1 MQAENYYD
9 TLGVLRGATQDDIK
23 KAYRKKALKHHP
35 DKGGDE
41 EAFKALTRA
50 FDVLSDAR
58 KRAQYDTQIERTGSK
73 DGTVAK
79 MPSDTRRATS
89 KRRTTNAEAPNP
101 APATTTSNV
110 TEIPANLEA
119 LSVRELKSLLSAL
132 NIDTSDCFEK
142 QELIQRIRERR
153 NTAKKRSAPA
163 RTIPN
168 NDRISIKILSLGDPE
183 SGKSCI
189 IKRYCEG
196 RFVSRYIPTIGVDYG
211 VKTMT
216 IQGRKVAVNFFDLS
230 GLNEYAEIRQ
240 DFFKDSQGVIMVF
253 DVRDKETFRNLAKWE
268 RDAKN
273 FGLDLSKCSVIICGN
288 KTDLQGRDVT
298 AAEGAKYA
306 SSKGYQYFETSAC
319 SGSGIS
325 EALDRLF
332 TSVVSNF
339 LTTKSNLTSGIY
351 S

>member
-1 MQAENYYD
+1 MQSENNYD

-50 FDVLSDAR
+50 FDILSDSR
-58 KRAQYDTQIERTGSK
+58 KRTQYDTQLERIGSR
-73 DGTVAK
+73 DGTTAK
-79 MPSDTRRATS
+79 LPSE
-89 KRRTTNAEAPNP
+89 RRTTTKRRSANAEVPNP
-101 APATTTSNV
+101 PASTSNV
-110 TEIPANLEA
+110 TEIPANLDV
-119 LSVRELKSLLSAL
+119 LSVRELKNLLAAL
-132 NIDTSDCFEK
+132 NIDSSDCVEK
-142 QELIQRIRERR
+142 QELIQRIRERKG
-153 NTAKKRSAPA
+153 TTKRRSNPA
-163 RTIPN
+163 RSIPT
-168 NDRISIKILSLGDPE
+168 NDRISIKILSLGDSE
-183 SGKSCI
+183 AGKSCI

-230 GLNEYAEIRQ
+230 GLNEYSEIRQ
-240 DFFKDSQGVIMVF
+240 DFYKDSQGVIMAF

-268 RDAKN
+268 REAKSL
-273 FGLDLSKCSVIICGN
+273 GLDLTRTSVIICGN

-306 SSKGYQYFETSAC
+306 ASKGFQYFETSAC
-319 SGSGIS
+319 SGAGVS

-332 TSVVSNF
+332 TGVVTNF
-339 LTTKSNLTSGIY
+339 LSSKSSLTAGIY